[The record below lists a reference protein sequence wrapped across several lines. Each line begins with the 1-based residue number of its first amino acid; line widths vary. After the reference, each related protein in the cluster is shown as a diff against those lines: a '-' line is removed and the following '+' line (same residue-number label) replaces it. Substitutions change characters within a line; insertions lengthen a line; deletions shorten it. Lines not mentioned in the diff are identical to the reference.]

1 MTYSVKIFH
10 RATGLFH
17 AYLDLKGRSEWKTR
31 SIAAKHGR
39 EFAKRFPEFLC
50 ALEDDAGNIT
60 STINGYSYSKD
71 KGLHLYTD
79 ASSLHIP
86 HDKLLKVAKLLG
98 LACIDHTEWLG
109 LTLVAVVYA
118 HKEALQ

>member
-31 SIAAKHGR
+31 TIAAKHGR
-39 EFAKRFPEFLC
+39 EFAKRFPEFIC
-50 ALEDDAGNIT
+50 ALEDEEGKL
-60 STINGYSYSKD
+60 STINGYSYSKAC
-71 KGLHLYTD
+71 GLHLYTD

-86 HDKLLKVAKLLG
+86 HEAIIKVARKLG
-98 LACIDHTEWLG
+98 LKCIDHSEWLG
-109 LTLVAVVYA
+109 LDLISIIKA
-118 HKEALQ
+118 HKEVL